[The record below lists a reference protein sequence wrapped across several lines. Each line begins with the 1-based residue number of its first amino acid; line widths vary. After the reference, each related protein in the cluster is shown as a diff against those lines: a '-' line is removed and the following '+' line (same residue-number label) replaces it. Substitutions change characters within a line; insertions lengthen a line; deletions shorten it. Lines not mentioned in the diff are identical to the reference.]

1 MSKPPAPVV
10 PFFPKPFLDVVSQ
23 SSKMPLQKLLT
34 QTNFQKN
41 SLGWIFCIPLTAILV
56 LTSHGV
62 VSAQVAN
69 TIGETVPVT
78 MSKLQGSINML
89 WMILATLLVAI
100 AYGGFAFLNAGFSR
114 YKNVVNALAINLLTF
129 IVTTFVFWSFGFAL
143 LFGTEGNE
151 IFGSG
156 DWFLG
161 AKTSAIYGLKPFPD
175 GLPLSIF
182 FLFETALAGITAM
195 IVAGAIAER
204 VKFRDFLIFTVF
216 LIGIAYSLVGH
227 WVWGGGWLNKMGF
240 HDFAGSTV
248 IHSVGGWAAFS
259 GLAILGP
266 RMGKYE
272 TKKTNKLPGHSLSW
286 AFLGCLMIWLG
297 WFGVTGG
304 SVFALNPKVPSILL
318 VVNLAAV
325 SAGFVAMLTSWLQTK
340 KSDLSLI
347 IRGVLAG
354 LVAISGSCNAV
365 STVSAIW
372 IGAIAG
378 LLAVLFIGWFDRV
391 RLDDPVGVLSV
402 HLIGGLWGTTAT
414 GIFDNKAGLI
424 TGEFLLLLN
433 QLIGIA
439 AVGVFMIIFSFI
451 IWTLIK
457 AIFGLRIGIEGEID
471 GLDISEHGILAY
483 NGFVMESTGDL
494 TNIYADASEDLL
506 ASSESQLSEEES
518 QLFEE
523 ASKPTNEIQETD
535 FTEGETMKPT
545 SENQDEEIS

>member
-1 MSKPPAPVV
+1 MSKPTAPVF
-10 PFFPKPFLDVVSQ
+10 PFFPKPFQDFVSRI
-23 SSKMPLQKLLT
+23 SKMPFSRLFT

-41 SLGWIFCIPLTAILV
+41 SLGWWFCIPLTAILV
-56 LTSHGV
+56 LISHGV
-62 VSAQVAN
+62 VSAEVAN
-69 TIGETVPVT
+69 TVGETVPVS
-78 MSKLQGSINML
+78 MGKLQGQINTL

-143 LFGTEGNE
+143 LFGNEGNE

-156 DWFLG
+156 AWFLG
-161 AKTSAIYGLKPFPD
+161 AKSPEIYGIKPFPD

-216 LIGIAYSLVGH
+216 LIGISYSLVGH

-240 HDFAGSTV
+240 QDFAGSTV

-272 TKKTNKLPGHSLSW
+272 TKKTNRLPGHSMSW

-304 SVFALNPKVPSILL
+304 SVFALNLEVPSILL
-318 VVNLAAV
+318 VVNLAAA

-340 KSDLSLI
+340 KSNLSLI

-354 LVAISGSCNAV
+354 LVAISGSCNVV
-365 STVSAIW
+365 STSSAIW

-378 LLAVLFIGWFDRV
+378 FLAVMFIGWFDRV
-391 RLDDPVGVLSV
+391 RMDDPVGVLSV
-402 HLIGGLWGTTAT
+402 HLIGGLWGTIAT
-414 GIFDNKAGLI
+414 GIFDSKAGLI
-424 TGEFLLLLN
+424 TGKFLLLLN
-433 QLIGIA
+433 QFIGIA
-439 AVGVFMIIFSFI
+439 AVGVFMIIFSFV
-451 IWTLIK
+451 IWTIIK
-457 AIFGLRIGIEGEID
+457 GIFGLRIGIEGEIN
-471 GLDISEHGILAY
+471 GLDISEHGIAAY
-483 NGFVMESTGDL
+483 NGFVMESAVGL
-494 TNIYADASEDLL
+494 TNIYPDSSEDLL
-506 ASSESQLSEEES
+506 ASSKPQLSEEK
-518 QLFEE
+518 
-523 ASKPTNEIQETD
+523 SKPANEIQETD
-535 FTEGETMKPT
+535 FTERDVESMNATL
-545 SENQDEEIS
+545 ENKNEEIS

>member
-1 MSKPPAPVV
+1 MSKPTTPVF
-10 PFFPKPFLDVVSQ
+10 PFLPKPFQDFVSRI
-23 SSKMPLQKLLT
+23 SKMPFSRLFT

-41 SLGWIFCIPLTAILV
+41 SLGWWFCIPLTAILV
-56 LTSHGV
+56 LISHGV
-62 VSAQVAN
+62 VSAEVAN
-69 TIGETVPVT
+69 TVGETVPVS
-78 MSKLQGSINML
+78 MGKLQGQINTL

-143 LFGTEGNE
+143 LFGTQGND

-161 AKTSAIYGLKPFPD
+161 AKSPEIYGLKPFPD
-175 GLPLSIF
+175 GLPLSIY
-182 FLFETALAGITAM
+182 FLFESALAGITAI

-216 LIGIAYSLVGH
+216 LIGISYSLVGH
-227 WVWGGGWLNKMGF
+227 WVWGGGWLTKIGF
-240 HDFAGSTV
+240 QDFAGSTV

-272 TKKTNKLPGHSLSW
+272 TKKTNKLPGHSMSW

-297 WFGVTGG
+297 WFGMTGG
-304 SVFALNPKVPSILL
+304 SVFALNLQVPSILL
-318 VVNLAAV
+318 VVNLAAA

-354 LVAISGSCNAV
+354 LVAISGSCNVV
-365 STVSAIW
+365 STSSAIW

-378 LLAVLFIGWFDRV
+378 FLAVMFIGWFDRV
-391 RLDDPVGVLSV
+391 RMDDPVGVLSV

-414 GIFDNKAGLI
+414 GIFDSKAGLI
-424 TGEFLLLLN
+424 TGKFLLLLN

-457 AIFGLRIGIEGEID
+457 AIFGLRIGIEGELD

-483 NGFVMESTGDL
+483 NGFVMESTADL
-494 TNIYADASEDLL
+494 TNIYPDASEDLL

-518 QLFEE
+518 QLSEE

-535 FTEGETMKPT
+535 FTESETIKT
-545 SENQDEEIS
+545 TLENQNEEIS

>member
-1 MSKPPAPVV
+1 
-10 PFFPKPFLDVVSQ
+10 
-23 SSKMPLQKLLT
+23 MPLQRLLT

-41 SLGWIFCIPLTAILV
+41 SLGWVFCIPLTAILV
-56 LTSHGV
+56 LISHGV

-69 TIGETVPVT
+69 TVGETVPVT
-78 MSKLQGSINML
+78 MSKLQGSINTL
-89 WMILATLLVAI
+89 WMILATLLVTI

-129 IVTTFVFWSFGFAL
+129 IITTFVFGSFGFAL
-143 LFGTEGNE
+143 IFGTQGND
-151 IFGSG
+151 IVGSG
-156 DWFLG
+156 AWFLG
-161 AKTSAIYGLKPFPD
+161 AKTAEIYGLKPFPD

-227 WVWGGGWLNKMGF
+227 WIWGGGWLNKMGF

-272 TKKTNKLPGHSLSW
+272 TKKTNKLAGHSMSW

-304 SVFALNPKVPSILL
+304 SVFAVNQKVPSILL

-365 STVSAIW
+365 STVSALW

-378 LLAVLFIGWFDRV
+378 FLAVLFIGWFDRV

-402 HLIGGLWGTTAT
+402 HLIGGLWGTIAT
-414 GIFDNKAGLI
+414 GIFDSKTGLI
-424 TGEFLLLLN
+424 TGQFVLFLN

-439 AVGVFMIIFSFI
+439 AVGVFMIIFSFL

-457 AIFGLRIGIEGEID
+457 GIFGLRVGLEGELH
-471 GLDISEHGILAY
+471 GLDISEHGIAAY
-483 NGFVMESTGDL
+483 NGFVMESAGGL
-494 TNIYADASEDLL
+494 TNIYADVEEDVL
-506 ASSESQLSEEES
+506 SSSKPQLSEEES
-518 QLFEE
+518 K
-523 ASKPTNEIQETD
+523 SDNKIQETD
-535 FTEGETMKPT
+535 FTDIEK
-545 SENQDEEIS
+545 

>member
-1 MSKPPAPVV
+1 MSKPPAPVF
-10 PFFPKPFLDVVSQ
+10 PFFPKPFQDFVSRI
-23 SSKMPLQKLLT
+23 SKMPFSRLFT

-41 SLGWIFCIPLTAILV
+41 SLGWWFCIPLTAILV
-56 LTSHGV
+56 LISHGV
-62 VSAQVAN
+62 VSAEVAN
-69 TIGETVPVT
+69 TVGETVPVS
-78 MSKLQGSINML
+78 MGKLQGQINTL

-143 LFGTEGNE
+143 LFGTQGND

-161 AKTSAIYGLKPFPD
+161 AKSPEIYGLKPFPD
-175 GLPLSIF
+175 GLPLSIY
-182 FLFETALAGITAM
+182 FLFESALAGITAI

-216 LIGIAYSLVGH
+216 LIGISYSLVGH

-240 HDFAGSTV
+240 QDFAGSTV

-272 TKKTNKLPGHSLSW
+272 TKKTNKLPGHSMSW

-297 WFGVTGG
+297 WFGMTGG
-304 SVFALNPKVPSILL
+304 SVFALNLEVPSILL
-318 VVNLAAV
+318 VVNLAAA

-354 LVAISGSCNAV
+354 LVAISGSCNVV
-365 STVSAIW
+365 STSSAIW

-378 LLAVLFIGWFDRV
+378 FLAVMFIGWFDRV
-391 RLDDPVGVLSV
+391 RMDDPVGVLSV

-414 GIFDNKAGLI
+414 GIFDSKAGLI
-424 TGEFLLLLN
+424 TGKFLLLLN

-457 AIFGLRIGIEGEID
+457 AIFGLRIGIEGELD

-483 NGFVMESTGDL
+483 NGFVMESTADL
-494 TNIYADASEDLL
+494 TNIYPDASEDLL

-518 QLFEE
+518 QLSEE

-535 FTEGETMKPT
+535 FTESETIKT
-545 SENQDEEIS
+545 TLENQNEEIS

>member
-1 MSKPPAPVV
+1 MSKPPAPVFS
-10 PFFPKPFLDVVSQ
+10 FFPKPFQDFVSRI
-23 SSKMPLQKLLT
+23 SKMPFQRRFT
-34 QTNFQKN
+34 PTNFQKN
-41 SLGWIFCIPLTAILV
+41 ALAWVFCIPLTAILV
-56 LTSHGV
+56 LISHGV
-62 VSAQVAN
+62 VSAEVAN
-69 TIGETVPVT
+69 TVGETVPVT
-78 MSKLQGSINML
+78 MSKLQGSINTL

-129 IVTTFVFWSFGFAL
+129 IITTFIFWSFGFAL
-143 LFGTEGNE
+143 LFGTQGND
-151 IFGSG
+151 IVGSG

-161 AKTSAIYGLKPFPD
+161 AKTAEIYGLKPFPD

-227 WVWGGGWLNKMGF
+227 WVWGGGWLSKMGF
-240 HDFAGSTV
+240 QDFAGSTV

-272 TKKTNKLPGHSLSW
+272 TKKTNKLPGHSMSW

-297 WFGVTGG
+297 WFGVTAG
-304 SVFALNPKVPSILL
+304 SVFALNSEVPSILL
-318 VVNLAAV
+318 VVNLAAI
-325 SAGFVAMLTSWLQTK
+325 AGGFVAMLTSWLQTK

-347 IRGVLAG
+347 IRGVLAA
-354 LVAISGSCNAV
+354 LVAISGCCNAV
-365 STVSAIW
+365 STVSALW

-378 LLAVLFIGWFDRV
+378 FLAVIFIGWFDRV

-402 HLIGGLWGTTAT
+402 HLIGGLWGTIAT
-414 GIFDNKAGLI
+414 GIFDNKSGLI

-439 AVGVFMIIFSFI
+439 AVGVFMIIFSFV

-457 AIFGLRIGIEGEID
+457 GIFGLRVGLEDELH
-471 GLDISEHGILAY
+471 GLDISEHGIAAY
-483 NGFVMESTGDL
+483 NGFVMESAGGL
-494 TNIYADASEDLL
+494 TPIYADDSEDLTI
-506 ASSESQLSEEES
+506 SSEPQLSEEKS
-518 QLFEE
+518 NS
-523 ASKPTNEIQETD
+523 ANEIQEAD
-535 FTEGETMKPT
+535 ITEGATIKT
-545 SENQDEEIS
+545 KLENENDEIS

>member
-1 MSKPPAPVV
+1 MSKPVF
-10 PFFPKPFLDVVSQ
+10 PFFPKPFPDVVSQ
-23 SSKMPLQKLLT
+23 ISKMPLQRLLT
-34 QTNFQKN
+34 QNKFQKN
-41 SLGWIFCIPLTAILV
+41 SLGWVFCIPLTAILV
-56 LTSHGV
+56 LMSHGA
-62 VSAQVAN
+62 VSAQVAK
-69 TIGETVPVT
+69 TVGETVPVT
-78 MSKLQGSINML
+78 MGKLQGSINTL

-156 DWFLG
+156 AWFLG
-161 AKTSAIYGLKPFPD
+161 AKTAEIYGLKPFPD

-266 RMGKYE
+266 RMGKYD
-272 TKKTNKLPGHSLSW
+272 TKKTNKLAGHSMSW

-297 WFGVTGG
+297 WFGVAGG
-304 SVFALNPKVPSILL
+304 SVFAVNQKVPSILL

-347 IRGVLAG
+347 IRGILAG
-354 LVAISGSCNAV
+354 LVAISGCCNAV
-365 STVSAIW
+365 STVSALW

-402 HLIGGLWGTTAT
+402 HLIGGLWGTIAT

-424 TGEFLLLLN
+424 TGKFLLLLN

-439 AVGVFMIIFSFI
+439 AVGVFMIIFSFV

-457 AIFGLRIGIEGEID
+457 AIFGLRIGIEGELH
-471 GLDISEHGILAY
+471 GLDISEHGIAAY
-483 NGFVMESTGDL
+483 NGFVMESAGGL
-494 TNIYADASEDLL
+494 IHIYADDSEDLPV
-506 ASSESQLSEEES
+506 SSESQLSEE
-518 QLFEE
+518 Q
-523 ASKPTNEIQETD
+523 SKSANEIQETD
-535 FTEGETMKPT
+535 LTEGETMKPT

>member
-1 MSKPPAPVV
+1 MSKPSVPVF
-10 PFFPKPFLDVVSQ
+10 PFFPKPFPDVVSQ
-23 SSKMPLQKLLT
+23 IFKMPLQRLLT
-34 QTNFQKN
+34 PTNFQKN
-41 SLGWIFCIPLTAILV
+41 SLAWVFCIPLTAILV
-56 LTSHGV
+56 LISHGV
-62 VSAQVAN
+62 VSAEVAN
-69 TIGETVPVT
+69 TVGETVPVT
-78 MSKLQGSINML
+78 MSKLQGSINTL

-129 IVTTFVFWSFGFAL
+129 IITTFIFWSFGFAL
-143 LFGTEGNE
+143 LFGTQGNE
-151 IFGSG
+151 FVGSG

-161 AKTSAIYGLKPFPD
+161 AKTAEIYGLKPFPD

-195 IVAGAIAER
+195 IVAGAITER

-227 WVWGGGWLNKMGF
+227 WVWGGGWLSKMGF
-240 HDFAGSTV
+240 QDFAGSTV

-272 TKKTNKLPGHSLSW
+272 TKKTNKLAGHSMSW

-297 WFGVTGG
+297 WFGVTAG
-304 SVFALNPKVPSILL
+304 SVFALNSEVPSILL
-318 VVNLAAV
+318 VVNLAAI
-325 SAGFVAMLTSWLQTK
+325 AGGFVAMITSWLQTK

-347 IRGVLAG
+347 IRGVLAA

-365 STVSAIW
+365 STVSALW

-378 LLAVLFIGWFDRV
+378 FLAVIFIGWFDRV

-402 HLIGGLWGTTAT
+402 HLIGGLWGTIAT
-414 GIFDNKAGLI
+414 GIFDNKSGLI

-439 AVGVFMIIFSFI
+439 AVGVFMIIFSFV

-457 AIFGLRIGIEGEID
+457 GIFGLRVGLEGELH
-471 GLDISEHGILAY
+471 GLDISEHGITAY
-483 NGFVMESTGDL
+483 NGFVMESAGGL
-494 TNIYADASEDLL
+494 TPIYADDSEDLSI
-506 ASSESQLSEEES
+506 SSETPLSEEQS
-518 QLFEE
+518 NS
-523 ASKPTNEIQETD
+523 ANEIQEAD
-535 FTEGETMKPT
+535 ITEGATIKT
-545 SENQDEEIS
+545 KLENENDEIS

>member
-1 MSKPPAPVV
+1 MPKPTAPV
-10 PFFPKPFLDVVSQ
+10 FPKAFQDVVSQ
-23 SSKMPLQKLLT
+23 ISKMPLQRLLT
-34 QTNFQKN
+34 QNKFQKN
-41 SLGWIFCIPLTAILV
+41 SLGWVFCIPLTAILV
-56 LTSHGV
+56 LMSHGA

-69 TIGETVPVT
+69 TVGETVPVT
-78 MSKLQGSINML
+78 MGKLQGSINTL

-129 IVTTFVFWSFGFAL
+129 IITTFVFWSFGFAL
-143 LFGTEGNE
+143 LFGTQGND
-151 IFGSG
+151 IVGSG
-156 DWFLG
+156 AWFLG
-161 AKTSAIYGLKPFPD
+161 AKTPAIYGLKPFPD
-175 GLPLSIF
+175 GLSLSIF
-182 FLFETALAGITAM
+182 FLFESALAGITAM

-227 WVWGGGWLNKMGF
+227 WVWGGGWLSKIGF

-272 TKKTNKLPGHSLSW
+272 TKKTNKLSGHSLSW

-318 VVNLAAV
+318 VVNLAAI
-325 SAGFVAMLTSWLQTK
+325 SGGFVAMLTSWLQTK

-365 STVSAIW
+365 SSVSAIW

-402 HLIGGLWGTTAT
+402 HLIGGLWGTIAT

-424 TGEFLLLLN
+424 TGQFLLLLN

-457 AIFGLRIGIEGEID
+457 GIFGLRVGLEGELH
-471 GLDISEHGILAY
+471 GLDISEHGIAAY
-483 NGFVMESTGDL
+483 NGFVMESAGGL
-494 TNIYADASEDLL
+494 TPIYADDSEDLPV
-506 ASSESQLSEEES
+506 SSEPQLSEEK
-518 QLFEE
+518 
-523 ASKPTNEIQETD
+523 SKSVNEIQETD
-535 FTEGETMKPT
+535 FTEGETIKT
-545 SENQDEEIS
+545 KLENENDEIS

>member
-1 MSKPPAPVV
+1 M
-10 PFFPKPFLDVVSQ
+10 PFSRPFT
-23 SSKMPLQKLLT
+23 PI
-34 QTNFQKN
+34 NFQKN
-41 SLGWIFCIPLTAILV
+41 SLGWWFCIPLTAILV
-56 LTSHGV
+56 LISHGA

-69 TIGETVPVT
+69 TVGETVPVS
-78 MSKLQGSINML
+78 MGKLQGQINTL

-114 YKNVVNALAINLLTF
+114 YKNVVNALALNLLTF

-143 LFGTEGNE
+143 LFGNQGND

-156 DWFLG
+156 AWFLG
-161 AKTSAIYGLKPFPD
+161 AKTAEIYGLKPFPD

-182 FLFETALAGITAM
+182 FLFESALAGITAM

-240 HDFAGSTV
+240 QDFAGSTV

-272 TKKTNKLPGHSLSW
+272 TKKANRLPGHSMSW

-297 WFGVTGG
+297 WFGATGG
-304 SVFALNPKVPSILL
+304 SVFALNPQVPSILL
-318 VVNLAAV
+318 VVNLAAA

-354 LVAISGSCNAV
+354 LVAISGSCNVV
-365 STVSAIW
+365 STVSALW

-378 LLAVLFIGWFDRV
+378 FLAVMFIGWFDRV
-391 RLDDPVGVLSV
+391 RMDDPVGVLSV
-402 HLIGGLWGTTAT
+402 HLIGGLWGTIAT

-424 TGEFLLLLN
+424 TGQFLLLLN

-457 AIFGLRIGIEGEID
+457 AIFGLRIGIEGELH
-471 GLDISEHGILAY
+471 GLDISEHGISAY
-483 NGFVMESTGDL
+483 NGFMMESAGGL
-494 TNIYADASEDLL
+494 THIYTDSSEDLL
-506 ASSESQLSEEES
+506 ASSKPQLSEEES
-518 QLFEE
+518 K
-523 ASKPTNEIQETD
+523 SDNKIQETD
-535 FTEGETMKPT
+535 FTDIEK
-545 SENQDEEIS
+545 

>member
-1 MSKPPAPVV
+1 
-10 PFFPKPFLDVVSQ
+10 
-23 SSKMPLQKLLT
+23 MPLQRLLT
-34 QTNFQKN
+34 QNKFQKN
-41 SLGWIFCIPLTAILV
+41 SLGWVFCIPLTAILV
-56 LTSHGV
+56 LMSHGA
-62 VSAQVAN
+62 VSAQVAK
-69 TIGETVPVT
+69 TVGETVPVT
-78 MSKLQGSINML
+78 MGKLQGSINTL

-114 YKNVVNALAINLLTF
+114 YKNVVNALAISLLTF
-129 IVTTFVFWSFGFAL
+129 IITTFVFWSFGFAL
-143 LFGTEGNE
+143 LFGTQGND
-151 IFGSG
+151 IVGSG
-156 DWFLG
+156 AWFLG
-161 AKTSAIYGLKPFPD
+161 AKTPAIYGLKPFPD
-175 GLPLSIF
+175 GLLLSIF
-182 FLFETALAGITAM
+182 FLFESALAGITAM

-227 WVWGGGWLNKMGF
+227 WVWGGGWLSKIGF

-304 SVFALNPKVPSILL
+304 SVFALNQKVPSILL

-325 SAGFVAMLTSWLQTK
+325 SGGFVAMLTSWLQTK

-402 HLIGGLWGTTAT
+402 HLIGGLWGTIAT

-424 TGEFLLLLN
+424 TGKFLLLLN

-457 AIFGLRIGIEGEID
+457 AIFGLRVGLEGELH
-471 GLDISEHGILAY
+471 GLDISEHGIAAY
-483 NGFVMESTGDL
+483 NGFVMESAGGL
-494 TNIYADASEDLL
+494 THIYADDSEDLPV
-506 ASSESQLSEEES
+506 SSEPQLSEE
-518 QLFEE
+518 Q
-523 ASKPTNEIQETD
+523 SKSTNEIQETD
-535 FTEGETMKPT
+535 LTEGETIKT
-545 SENQDEEIS
+545 KLENENDEIS